1 MFCNWYKTNILQTK
15 ELISKMNKIVCICV
29 CIPYAGAFHWGCS
42 VVEHMVWVQP
52 QLCTYQLFGIEAT
65 GQKQSH
71 KDDAHLLFNQTRV
84 YVYKLKREHSPR
96 VKVTVTPTSV
106 YWGFPS
112 SHKHSSNSSLL
123 KERSDFI
130 ARLLCFP
137 LRNSQ
142 VTWTAAPVTL

>member
-1 MFCNWYKTNILQTK
+1 MYVRVYL
-15 ELISKMNKIVCICV
+15 CV

-42 VVEHMVWVQP
+42 VFEHMVWAQP
-52 QLCTYQLFGIEAT
+52 QLCTYQLSGIEAT
-65 GQKQSH
+65 GKKQSY
-71 KDDAHLLFNQTRV
+71 KDDTYVLSNQTRV
-84 YVYKLKREHSPR
+84 YVVKLKCEHSPR
-96 VKVTVTPTSV
+96 VKFTVISTSV

-123 KERSDFI
+123 KERSDFM
-130 ARLLCFP
+130 ARLLRLP